1 MPTVCGTSDTGFS
14 WGIEDCWISIE
25 QNVKEID
32 QSVQVGWN
40 RGSIE
45 MDISFATASGMC
57 NPISS

>member
-14 WGIEDCWISIE
+14 RGIEECWISIE

-45 MDISFATASGMC
+45 MDISSATASGMC